1 MFYRENRLLEDDL
14 TNMTAETQRLSNDI
28 KELIDERAQL
38 SDQVQDYIC
47 EVKRVED
54 VLAQK
59 VCCWLFCLRDTF
71 PTFSLRVSNIIQFF
85 QTAFVNYGTKFN
97 RSDSVAEELMVRF
110 RSFVNLYFAG
120 RGQNEA
126 VRAISYLII
135 RGGEIHST
143 DQSAG
148 D

>member
-1 MFYRENRLLEDDL
+1 MEDDL

-59 VCCWLFCLRDTF
+59 VCCWLFCLRETF
-71 PTFSLRVSNIIQFF
+71 PTFSLRVSNNTIFS
-85 QTAFVNYGTKFN
+85 N
-97 RSDSVAEELMVRF
+97 SVF
-110 RSFVNLYFAG
+110 
-120 RGQNEA
+120 
-126 VRAISYLII
+126 
-135 RGGEIHST
+135 
-143 DQSAG
+143 
-148 D
+148 